1 MATFAPLKIDAVI
14 FDVDAL
20 LDDQGEPRPG
30 AVDLVQGL
38 VDRKIPLAAV
48 TSGTQA
54 TFDAR
59 LGRHPDLRYS
69 MSAVVTADD
78 EAENLYVKAAQ
89 RLGVDAPACL
99 ACDATQ
105 PGLEAAQSAGC
116 LLCALSSGLE
126 GLRPNLT
133 LPGGL
138 ATLDHERVLEFER
151 KPPLAFM
158 VETCTRWK
166 ECNPKALGDYDL
178 MTLGGRLRRP
188 NVGPEP
194 GPAGGGREELLAKLR
209 GNGEKLR
216 GDVSKLAAEEEA
228 ATTTLP
234 KL

>member
-78 EAENLYVKAAQ
+78 DAENLYVKAAQ
-89 RLGVDAPACL
+89 RLGVDALACL

-158 VETCTRWK
+158 VETCTR
-166 ECNPKALGDYDL
+166 
-178 MTLGGRLRRP
+178 
-188 NVGPEP
+188 
-194 GPAGGGREELLAKLR
+194 
-209 GNGEKLR
+209 
-216 GDVSKLAAEEEA
+216 
-228 ATTTLP
+228 
-234 KL
+234 

>member
-1 MATFAPLKIDAVI
+1 M
-14 FDVDAL
+14 
-20 LDDQGEPRPG
+20 
-30 AVDLVQGL
+30 
-38 VDRKIPLAAV
+38 
-48 TSGTQA
+48 
-54 TFDAR
+54 
-59 LGRHPDLRYS
+59 
-69 MSAVVTADD
+69 
-78 EAENLYVKAAQ
+78 
-89 RLGVDAPACL
+89 
-99 ACDATQ
+99 
-105 PGLEAAQSAGC
+105 LEAGYYTGAI
-116 LLCALSSGLE
+116 
-126 GLRPNLT
+126 T
-133 LPGGL
+133 L
-138 ATLDHERVLEFER
+138 LEFER

-216 GDVSKLAAEEEA
+216 GDVAKLATEE

>member
-1 MATFAPLKIDAVI
+1 MATFAPLKIDAVV

-20 LDDQGEPRPG
+20 LQDDGEPRPG
-30 AVDLVQGL
+30 AVDLVEGL

-209 GNGEKLR
+209 GNGEKVR
-216 GDVSKLAAEEEA
+216 GDVAKLAAEE

>member
-1 MATFAPLKIDAVI
+1 MATFAPLKIDAVV

-20 LDDQGEPRPG
+20 LQDDGEPRPG

-116 LLCALSSGLE
+116 LL
-126 GLRPNLT
+126 
-133 LPGGL
+133 
-138 ATLDHERVLEFER
+138 
-151 KPPLAFM
+151 
-158 VETCTRWK
+158 
-166 ECNPKALGDYDL
+166 
-178 MTLGGRLRRP
+178 
-188 NVGPEP
+188 
-194 GPAGGGREELLAKLR
+194 
-209 GNGEKLR
+209 
-216 GDVSKLAAEEEA
+216 
-228 ATTTLP
+228 
-234 KL
+234 